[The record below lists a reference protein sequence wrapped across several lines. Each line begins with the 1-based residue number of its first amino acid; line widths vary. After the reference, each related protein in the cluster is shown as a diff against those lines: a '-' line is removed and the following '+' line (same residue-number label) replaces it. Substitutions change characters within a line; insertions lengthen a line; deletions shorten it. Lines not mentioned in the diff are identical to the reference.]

1 MLLFSRTSVRTERPA
16 REGLPG
22 RACGGEALRGPAGNA
37 IGSDPIGGV
46 ESGGVA
52 EICEGNPFFA
62 TGETP
67 VVPVIQGARPQ
78 GGLRFCR
85 NYAVFCEDICRAAW
99 V

>member
-1 MLLFSRTSVRTERPA
+1 MMKDCQIGICV
-16 REGLPG
+16 
-22 RACGGEALRGPAGNA
+22 NA

-46 ESGGVA
+46 GSGGVG
-52 EICEGNPFFA
+52 EICEGHPFFA

-78 GGLRFCR
+78 GGLHFCR
-85 NYAVFCEDICRAAW
+85 NYAVFCEDICRAEW